1 MAERGNEV
9 KETEGEADEVVSVEA
24 ARDTL
29 GRFVLR
35 AGFGNERVVITYHGE
50 ERAALIGI
58 RDLQRLRALDA
69 AAHAAA

>member
-1 MAERGNEV
+1 MADNQNAV
-9 KETEGEADEVVSVEA
+9 KEESNGDAVVSVEV

-50 ERAALIGI
+50 ERAALIGMK
-58 RDLQRLRALDA
+58 DLERLRALDA
-69 AAHAAA
+69 A